1 MTAAQQSKPM
11 TKNQRQQQSKSS
23 QRLLL
28 LLLCFCL
35 RFYFIFCFCHF
46 SGAKELGSNTKLLG
60 LGQALLRTHI
70 NILNVSF
77 LFAFLCLFFDL
88 FTEFIVRCSFCCN
101 CCFFFCCFCWC
112 CSGYILLM
120 IRFHFAV
127 SRKWSAVGSLAEIK
141 CSDKIMARAQ
151 WPDKANPLS
160 IVRNRSFKLLTKICP
175 PLITV
180 NKRSI

>member
-1 MTAAQQSKPM
+1 MKSTNKTQNPEPTGEMTAAQRSKPM

-28 LLLCFCL
+28 LLPCFCL

-77 LFAFLCLFFDL
+77 LFTFLLPFFRFVQGVHCALQLLLQLLLLFLLVFQWLYSVDDSL
-88 FTEFIVRCSFCCN
+88 SFCC
-101 CCFFFCCFCWC
+101 
-112 CSGYILLM
+112 
-120 IRFHFAV
+120 V
-127 SRKWSAVGSLAEIK
+127 KKVK
-141 CSDKIMARAQ
+141 CR
-151 WPDKANPLS
+151 W
-160 IVRNRSFKLLTKICP
+160 
-175 PLITV
+175 ITC
-180 NKRSI
+180 RD